1 MIFKNIDFLS
11 PNITLYFYN
20 QKRHSSCI
28 GGLLTIIMIIICIYI
43 IILYSFIKVY
53 PSKSSLLLYRNY
65 ENDINIFFNKTGLF
79 HYIWIY
85 NEKLLT
91 NNNIQNLI
99 NLNTLKRGIIRV
111 YMTYSNKYDFNSSN
125 LKDNE
130 HWVYDTCTSYSY
142 DEDIAYDYSYSYC
155 IKYYYNTN
163 DKKYYSLFDNNNF
176 KWPLISQNITDFQN
190 TYFSTFIEKC
200 ENNSILNEIL
210 GECYPENKINE
221 YLYYFD
227 HIFISFINGKI
238 EVKDKK
244 DPIKLNFHKI
254 YDNLNNDDIYA
265 HDLTFVP
272 FNYRESKGLFSNKN
286 EYSSF
291 IFNDIKTYKLEH
303 LKNKRLLKA
312 YVFHSKRYIDE
323 FIKTNNDIFKFL
335 NDIGGSIFLVYILFY
350 GFNLIINEKI
360 KIRDFRL
367 YLNEKENDMIQRH
380 INYEK
385 NNYNSFKSN
394 LYTNLTNEMIYKN
407 EGFNTYS
414 GNFLRNDLPNLTNIN
429 NLANEDNIKPK
440 NHTTNNNY
448 TIKINRIDN
457 DKNIRGKKS
466 DNIIVINNNSFVN
479 DNSNKKHNSKHSLE
493 KKNSMRLINKYNNF
507 DNLNEFH
514 KTFTHNKSVNAA
526 QAISNIKIIEKNNDF
541 NSASIK
547 KSHKKINDSSEYNS
561 KIKIIDTSSVSLLNA
576 SINQNKY
583 KNSILSSQNESEI
596 NNISMSNA
604 DKFVNQNL
612 FSKLN
617 IKTKDSP
624 KFANENYVPKNNN
637 YQNDLIKKEVNFE
650 NKENKQKKTFITFDN
665 ERRISQIPK
674 INLKSEND
682 LKDNYK
688 KRKAKSRKTNIF
700 LKLPGH
706 KSGRH
711 LSLFSKHSINNN
723 KSENNLEKS
732 HDNVI
737 SKKSFFEQDKKNTP
751 IYSTIIKKNP
761 KRQSSEYE
769 SKSIK
774 KNRRNSIKNF
784 NHQDSNNNFIKAIQN
799 QNLSTKNI
807 CNYICLLNNKDNNFY
822 MLNNFRQKL
831 LSEELLYILHINMF
845 IFKQRFGCKSNIEQN
860 YLLEELYNDL

>member
-1 MIFKNIDFLS
+1 
-11 PNITLYFYN
+11 
-20 QKRHSSCI
+20 
-28 GGLLTIIMIIICIYI
+28 
-43 IILYSFIKVY
+43 
-53 PSKSSLLLYRNY
+53 
-65 ENDINIFFNKTGLF
+65 
-79 HYIWIY
+79 
-85 NEKLLT
+85 
-91 NNNIQNLI
+91 
-99 NLNTLKRGIIRV
+99 
-111 YMTYSNKYDFNSSN
+111 
-125 LKDNE
+125 
-130 HWVYDTCTSYSY
+130 
-142 DEDIAYDYSYSYC
+142 
-155 IKYYYNTN
+155 
-163 DKKYYSLFDNNNF
+163 
-176 KWPLISQNITDFQN
+176 
-190 TYFSTFIEKC
+190 
-200 ENNSILNEIL
+200 
-210 GECYPENKINE
+210 
-221 YLYYFD
+221 
-227 HIFISFINGKI
+227 
-238 EVKDKK
+238 
-244 DPIKLNFHKI
+244 
-254 YDNLNNDDIYA
+254 
-265 HDLTFVP
+265 
-272 FNYRESKGLFSNKN
+272 
-286 EYSSF
+286 
-291 IFNDIKTYKLEH
+291 
-303 LKNKRLLKA
+303 
-312 YVFHSKRYIDE
+312 
-323 FIKTNNDIFKFL
+323 
-335 NDIGGSIFLVYILFY
+335 
-350 GFNLIINEKI
+350 
-360 KIRDFRL
+360 
-367 YLNEKENDMIQRH
+367 
-380 INYEK
+380 
-385 NNYNSFKSN
+385 
-394 LYTNLTNEMIYKN
+394 
-407 EGFNTYS
+407 
-414 GNFLRNDLPNLTNIN
+414 
-429 NLANEDNIKPK
+429 
-440 NHTTNNNY
+440 
-448 TIKINRIDN
+448 
-457 DKNIRGKKS
+457 
-466 DNIIVINNNSFVN
+466 
-479 DNSNKKHNSKHSLE
+479 
-493 KKNSMRLINKYNNF
+493 MRLINKYNNF

-637 YQNDLIKKEVNFE
+637 YQNDLIKKEVSFE
-650 NKENKQKKTFITFDN
+650 NKENKQKAFITFDN
-665 ERRISQIPK
+665 KRRISQIPK

-700 LKLPGH
+700 LKLPDH